1 METKSCKRKMT
12 NLSVAWIDYKKFYNT
27 VLHTWILQCLRI
39 LKAVDD
45 IRIVIEK
52 WTKNWKVELT
62 SGGEKL
68 NEVKINRGICKGESW
83 SPILFLITLILLSKL
98 LGDMKAEYM
107 LGEFRGKITHLLFI
121 DDLKVYGKMMQ
132 ELDSLLQT
140 VRIFSSD
147 IGMQFGI
154 SKWAMLEMKMGKGVQ
169 VKEIELPMK
178 KRQNH

>member
-1 METKSCKRKMT
+1 M
-12 NLSVAWIDYKKFYNT
+12 
-27 VLHTWILQCLRI
+27 
-39 LKAVDD
+39 
-45 IRIVIEK
+45 
-52 WTKNWKVELT
+52 
-62 SGGEKL
+62 
-68 NEVKINRGICKGESW
+68 
-83 SPILFLITLILLSKL
+83 LFLITLILLSKL

-154 SKWAMLEMKMGKGVQ
+154 SK
-169 VKEIELPMK
+169 
-178 KRQNH
+178 